1 MPRTPNGWARFFS
14 ACHSA
19 RSAGSGAGEA
29 RGQGRA
35 LPLPALAL
43 GGVLAGGLA
52 GALPAE
58 ALVIQPG
65 LPPYP
70 SGYIAVQCGSTG
82 SFLPPCIF
90 GPPGK
95 RRLKKV
101 FIVLDPPGSGLT
113 TFTTSFAY
121 DTSLLAFDRSS
132 TSLLCELRSGSATPF
147 CPPTPP
153 GQGTMPLGELP
164 EFDVD
169 QTGLTI
175 TEGSS
180 GQPGTVTVDFTS
192 PTPISFSGERNF
204 LALAFD
210 LLAPI
215 GAGATVTYS
224 PTPTADATFSI
235 TNFGCDVACGSSN
248 PSASMKFNTA
258 VEVPGPLAVGGLP
271 VLLHTTRRLRRRLQ
285 LAAR

>member
-1 MPRTPNGWARFFS
+1 
-14 ACHSA
+14 
-19 RSAGSGAGEA
+19 
-29 RGQGRA
+29 
-35 LPLPALAL
+35 
-43 GGVLAGGLA
+43 
-52 GALPAE
+52 
-58 ALVIQPG
+58 
-65 LPPYP
+65 
-70 SGYIAVQCGSTG
+70 
-82 SFLPPCIF
+82 
-90 GPPGK
+90 
-95 RRLKKV
+95 V

-180 GQPGTVTVDFTS
+180 DQPGTVTVDFTS
-192 PTPISFSGERNF
+192 PTPISFSGEINF

-215 GAGATVTYS
+215 GARATVTYS

>member
-1 MPRTPNGWARFFS
+1 MLRTLRTWNRFFS
-14 ACHSA
+14 ANHSA
-19 RSAGSGAGEA
+19 RSAGSEADEA

-43 GGVLAGGLA
+43 GGVIAGALG

-58 ALVIQPG
+58 AIVIQPG
-65 LPPYP
+65 TGIYP
-70 SGYIAVQCGSTG
+70 SGYIAVICGSTG
-82 SFLPPCIF
+82 LLLPPCIF
-90 GPPGK
+90 KPQGK
-95 RRLKKV
+95 NRLKKV
-101 FIVLDPPGSGLT
+101 FIILDPPGSGLT
-113 TFTTSFAY
+113 TIATKFAY
-121 DTSLLAFDRSS
+121 DTSLLAFDRNS
-132 TSLLCELRSGSATPF
+132 TSLLCELRSAAATPF
-147 CPPTPP
+147 CPPTTP
-153 GQGTMPLGELP
+153 GQGTMPLGELQ

-175 TEGSS
+175 TEASS
-180 GQPGTVTVDFTS
+180 GQAGKVSVEFTS
-192 PTPISFSGERNF
+192 PTPISFSGARNF

-215 GAGATVTYS
+215 GANATVTYS

-235 TNFGCDVACGSSN
+235 THFECDVACGSSH
-248 PSASMKFNTA
+248 PTAAMKLNTA

-285 LAAR
+285 PAAR